1 MSFEKPY
8 DTPTHLL
15 DNTGPAQN
23 AEVEQPAPG
32 LVSPA
37 SMPLTQ
43 ACRVVRHVVAELV
56 MMTSDRA
63 MLRRDRRRMLCHVRQ
78 IAMYVC
84 HVSLSIPLGEIG
96 QAFGRDRTTV
106 SHACHVVEDRRD
118 DSAYDELISTVER
131 IVSAVFARSEVPRYE

>member
-1 MSFEKPY
+1 MSFEKSHDSYSHSPANA
-8 DTPTHLL
+8 DPAM
-15 DNTGPAQN
+15 DGPD
-23 AEVEQPAPG
+23 EQPAPG

-37 SMPLTQ
+37 SMPLAQ

-56 MMTSDRA
+56 MMTSDRVTV
-63 MLRRDRRRMLCHVRQ
+63 RRDRRRMLCHVRQ

-84 HVSLSIPLGEIG
+84 HVSLSIPLSEIG

-118 DSAYDELISTVER
+118 DSAYDELIATVER